1 MFDINEY
8 FKTATKNGFVF
19 EPVECKDGFKV
30 SIQASHSHYCTPR
43 KDDAEYYTHVE
54 LGFPNMIPPDYILE
68 YAEDEEYPTD
78 TVYAYV
84 PVELVNQMIDLH
96 NQ

>member
-8 FKTATKNGFVF
+8 FKTATKNGHIV
-19 EPVECKDGFKV
+19 EPVECNDGFKV
-30 SIQASHSHYCTPR
+30 SIQANEYTYCIPR
-43 KDDAEYYTHVE
+43 RNNEHYTHVE
-54 LGFPNMIPPDYILE
+54 LGFPNMVPPDYIIE
-68 YAEDEEYPTD
+68 YAEESDNPLD
-78 TVYAYV
+78 TIYAYV